1 MYKNILQSIDNIA
14 IWPVISFIIFFLFFL
29 CLLWYVFTVNKEFI
43 TRMKNL
49 PLDDAQVP
57 NQQNK
62 IQDELS

>member
-1 MYKNILQSIDNIA
+1 MYKNILQGIDNIA
-14 IWPVISFIIFFLFFL
+14 IWPVISFVIFFLFFL
-29 CLLWYVFTVNKEFI
+29 CLLWHVLTVNKEFI

-49 PLDDAQVP
+49 PLDDELAP